1 MTRFTLVGDSAVSR
15 DRSHEHTIRPSVEA
29 DVPRICAIY
38 NHYIR
43 ETVVT
48 FEETPL
54 GVAEMARRIDDV
66 RGRFPWL
73 VVEQGG
79 AVAGYAYASLWKAR
93 SAYRFA
99 VESTIYLAP
108 EAVGRGLGTGLYR
121 ALLEALPQCDV
132 HRVVGC
138 LALPNERSVA
148 LHEKLGFRKIG
159 VFDQV
164 GFKFG
169 RWVDV
174 GYWELALG

>member
-1 MTRFTLVGDSAVSR
+1 M
-15 DRSHEHTIRPSVEA
+15 IRPSVEA
-29 DVPRICAIY
+29 DVARICDIY
-38 NHYIR
+38 NHYVR

-54 GVAEMARRIDDV
+54 AVAEMARRIDDV
-66 RGRFPWL
+66 RKRFPWL
-73 VVEQGG
+73 VIEADGI
-79 AVAGYAYASLWKAR
+79 VAGYAYASLWKAR

-108 EAVGRGLGTGLYR
+108 EAIGRGLGTTLYR
-121 ALLEALPQCDV
+121 ALLDELPRCDV

-138 LALPNERSVA
+138 IALPNEGSVA

-164 GFKFG
+164 GWKFG